1 MDKIYSFSSMSSHF
15 IGKKETLN
23 YNIESLV
30 LYGYIRVLY
39 EYKGTSYWF
48 CLRGTMKSFTDYVIF
63 ELATN
68 YMMREPGVGSERRL
82 PRSMVAWAK
91 T

>member
-39 EYKGTSYWF
+39 EYKGTSY
-48 CLRGTMKSFTDYVIF
+48 
-63 ELATN
+63 
-68 YMMREPGVGSERRL
+68 
-82 PRSMVAWAK
+82 
-91 T
+91 